1 MVWNKGLMNDPR
13 SKGGR
18 PKSSLSYVGQT
29 YGRLTI
35 LKQYSDKKSIYFKC
49 RCECGNIADVRKDNL
64 ITKADTV
71 SCGCRLKELHQERK
85 EKGIDEVSAMWS
97 RAKYRAK
104 QKGFD
109 FTIEQEDITI
119 PETCPLL
126 GIELVCHRG
135 GGRNQGNSP
144 SLDRIDPTK
153 GYIKG
158 NVWVISN
165 RANTL
170 KNDAT
175 IQELELLVENLKCS
189 TSSCSSNSSECSSF

>member
-1 MVWNKGLMNDPR
+1 MVWNKGLKNDPR
-13 SKGGR
+13 LKGGR

-35 LKQYSDKKSIYFKC
+35 LEQYSHKKSIRFKC
-49 RCECGNIADVRKDNL
+49 RCECGNITDVRKDNL

-71 SCGCRLKELHQERK
+71 SCGCRLEELHQERK

-104 QKGFD
+104 QKGLD
-109 FTIEQEDITI
+109 FTIEQGDINI
-119 PETCPLL
+119 PDKCPLL
-126 GIELVCHRG
+126 GILLECHRG
-135 GGRNQGNSP
+135 KGSQQGNSP

-153 GYIKG
+153 GYTPDNI
-158 NVWVISN
+158 WVISN

-170 KNDAT
+170 KNDASL
-175 IQELELLVENLKCS
+175 QELQTLVENLQKL
-189 TSSCSSNSSECSSF
+189 

>member
-1 MVWNKGLMNDPR
+1 MIWNKGLKDDPR
-13 SKGGR
+13 CKGGR
-18 PKSSLSYVGQT
+18 PKGLSYVGQT

-35 LKQYSDKKSIYFKC
+35 LEQYSDKKNVFFKC
-49 RCECGNIADVRKDNL
+49 KCECGNIKDKVRKDY
-64 ITKADTV
+64 IIGPKAEVT
-71 SCGCRLKELHQERK
+71 SCGCRLKELHQERR
-85 EKGIDEVSAMWS
+85 EKGINEISAMWS

-104 QKGFD
+104 QKGLE
-109 FTIEQEDITI
+109 FTIEQDDITI

-126 GIELVCHRG
+126 GIPLICHRG
-135 GGRNQGNSP
+135 KGSQQGNSP

-170 KNDAT
+170 KNDASL
-175 IQELELLVENLKCS
+175 QELELLVENLKALK
-189 TSSCSSNSSECSSF
+189 

>member
-1 MVWNKGLMNDPR
+1 MVWNKGLKNDPR
-13 SKGGR
+13 LKGGR

-29 YGRLTI
+29 YGRLII
-35 LKQYSDKKSIYFKC
+35 LEQYSHKKSIRFKC
-49 RCECGNIADVRKDNL
+49 RCECGNITDVRKDNL

-71 SCGCRLKELHQERK
+71 SCGCRLEELHQERR

-104 QKGFD
+104 QKGID
-109 FTIEQEDITI
+109 FTIEQEDIII
-119 PETCPLL
+119 PDRCPLL

-135 GGRNQGNSP
+135 KGSQQGNSP
-144 SLDRIDPTK
+144 SLDRIDSTK

-170 KNDAT
+170 KNDASL
-175 IQELELLVENLKCS
+175 QELQTLVENLKCYS
-189 TSSCSSNSSECSSF
+189 T

>member
-1 MVWNKGLMNDPR
+1 MVWNKGLKNDPR

-18 PKSSLSYVGQT
+18 PKGLSYVGQT

-35 LKQYSDKKSIYFKC
+35 LEQYNDTKNIYFKC
-49 RCECGNIADVRKDNL
+49 KCECGNIKDRVRKDNL
-64 ITKADTV
+64 ISKGDV
-71 SCGCRLKELHQERK
+71 ISCGCRLEELYRERR

-104 QKGFD
+104 QKGLD
-109 FTIEQEDITI
+109 FTIEQKDITI
-119 PETCPLL
+119 PDKCPLL
-126 GIELVCHRG
+126 GILLECHRG
-135 GGRNQGNSP
+135 KGSQQGNSP

-170 KNDAT
+170 KNDASL
-175 IQELELLVENLKCS
+175 QELQTLVENLKKL
-189 TSSCSSNSSECSSF
+189 

>member
-1 MVWNKGLMNDPR
+1 MVWNTGLKRDPR
-13 SKGGR
+13 CKGGR
-18 PKSSLSYVGQT
+18 PKGLSYVGQT

-35 LKQYSDKKSIYFKC
+35 LEQYSDKKNVFFKC
-49 RCECGNIADVRKDNL
+49 QCECGNIKNKVRKDY
-64 ITKADTV
+64 IIGPKAEV
-71 SCGCRLKELHQERK
+71 KSCGCRLQELHQERR

-104 QKGFD
+104 QKGLD
-109 FTIEQEDITI
+109 FTIEQKDIII
-119 PETCPLL
+119 PDKCPLL
-126 GIELVCHRG
+126 GIPLECHRG
-135 GGRNQGNSP
+135 KGSQQGNSP

-175 IQELELLVENLKCS
+175 LQELELLVENLKCS
-189 TSSCSSNSSECSSF
+189 SYS

>member
-1 MVWNKGLMNDPR
+1 MIWNKGLINDPR

-35 LKQYSDKKSIYFKC
+35 LEQYSHKKSIKFKC
-49 RCECGNIADVRKDNL
+49 RCECGNITDVRKDNL

-71 SCGCRLKELHQERK
+71 SCGCRLKELQQERR
-85 EKGIDEVSAMWS
+85 EMGIDEVSAMWS

-104 QKGFD
+104 QKGLD
-109 FTIEQEDITI
+109 FTIEQKDITI
-119 PETCPLL
+119 PDVCPLL
-126 GIELVCHRG
+126 GIPLVCHRG
-135 GGRNQGNSP
+135 KGSQKGNSP

-175 IQELELLVENLKCS
+175 LQELELLVENLKCS
-189 TSSCSSNSSECSSF
+189 LCS

>member
-1 MVWNKGLMNDPR
+1 MVWNKGLENDPR
-13 SKGGR
+13 CKGGR
-18 PKSSLSYVGQT
+18 PKGLSYVGQT

-35 LKQYSDKKSIYFKC
+35 LEQYSDKKNVFFKC
-49 RCECGNIADVRKDNL
+49 KCECGNIKDKVRKDY
-64 ITKADTV
+64 IIGPKAEVT
-71 SCGCRLKELHQERK
+71 SCGCRLKELRQERR
-85 EKGIDEVSAMWS
+85 EMGINEVSAMWS

-104 QKGFD
+104 QKGLE
-109 FTIEQEDITI
+109 FTIEQDDIVI

-126 GIELVCHRG
+126 RIPLICHRG
-135 GGRNQGNSP
+135 KGSQQGNSP

-170 KNDAT
+170 KNDASL
-175 IQELELLVENLKCS
+175 QELELLVENLKCH
-189 TSSCSSNSSECSSF
+189 SS